1 MLNDPRSTRKR
12 RRASA
17 FRAFSQSSESTS
29 DSFVETDVTD
39 VTYDTDASSSD
50 CSSVSAE
57 LTDSAC
63 STVSAESA
71 TSVVSPPPSV
81 VTRFMSTLKNG
92 VKRLK
97 NDVTTGFALVDTFIK
112 QQTEVNSE
120 HFEANLRISE
130 QVKLLDE
137 QVATHKLELME
148 LRQQLDGLPTSAE
161 APIPLPQSMPQAPI
175 PLPQPMPQAQNPVQ
189 RPQEDEFMMN
199 IVRKLYKLPDNAQMR
214 AVLSHDRRQ
223 LLARIYYLK
232 RLVAAHE
239 QVKTRSGYMIR
250 GPSVESFKTKLKQIS
265 PTAIYEGIIYYAG
278 AQS

>member
-148 LRQQLDGLPTSAE
+148 LRQQLDGLPTSVE
-161 APIPLPQSMPQAPI
+161 API